1 MRASPK
7 SATEGNRMPFDPA
20 LPRTFNAISIRAHA
34 PMASGVYGLSNA
46 RAWLFIGET
55 DNIQESLLE
64 HLRAGSEQATG
75 FCFEMYAAGG
85 RARRHRSSAQQVVQ
99 RHHSEA
105 GSGARKKLPTAGV
118 MP

>member
-1 MRASPK
+1 
-7 SATEGNRMPFDPA
+7 MPFDPA

-46 RAWLFIGET
+46 SSWLFIGET

-85 RARRHRSSAQQVVQ
+85 RARRQDRLVQ
-99 RHHSEA
+99 EYEPGGNR
-105 GSGARKKLPTAGV
+105 R
-118 MP
+118 